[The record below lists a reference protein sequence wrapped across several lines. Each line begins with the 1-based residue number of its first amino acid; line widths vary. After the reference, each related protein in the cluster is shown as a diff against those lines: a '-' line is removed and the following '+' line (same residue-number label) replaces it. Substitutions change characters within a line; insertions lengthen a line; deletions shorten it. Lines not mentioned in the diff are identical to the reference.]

1 MTMRIFY
8 IFFIYEP
15 QKKPQVGTGKF
26 TFTGNKLLIIQYY
39 FSCLACTQRGMDP
52 FQISSDGWHAERY
65 LRYYSS
71 TTGTRQK
78 SFLRKNGLG
87 KSRCCCL
94 PRWVDVL
101 LFLPVGC
108 NSRYV
113 CTALMLYKSVL
124 RSRAIFPRL
133 RRQVKNF
140 GSGSTNKSS
149 APTGSDSQK
158 QILIQNLWKI

>member
-15 QKKPQVGTGKF
+15 QKKPQVGTGTGKF

-52 FQISSDGWHAERY
+52 FQISSDGWHAEQY

-78 SFLRKNGLG
+78 YFLRKNGLG
-87 KSRCCCL
+87 NSRCCVCSDEWMFCCFCRSAVIQDMFVL
-94 PRWVDVL
+94 PSCCIYQCCGAEPF
-101 LFLPVGC
+101 FL
-108 NSRYV
+108 
-113 CTALMLYKSVL
+113 
-124 RSRAIFPRL
+124 
-133 RRQVKNF
+133 
-140 GSGSTNKSS
+140 GSG
-149 APTGSDSQK
+149 AR
-158 QILIQNLWKI
+158 